1 MPFEA
6 VSTQR
11 LYQKVAG
18 QIAGLIHA
26 GELQLGARLPPER
39 DLSKRLG
46 VSRPTVREAMIA
58 LEISGLVEVRTG
70 SGIYVTAPGAETG
83 FSFDAGPSPFEI
95 LGARKLI
102 EPEIAA
108 QAAPLISAAEIDRL
122 NETLA
127 LLGSS
132 ADHTTSLGPDR
143 DFHTCIATASGNTA
157 LISIVDGLWD
167 KMFGPI
173 FATLSERTG
182 LPQNV
187 RMTLADHT
195 AIVDRLK
202 ARDADGARRAMRA
215 HLEHVEIILAEHDD
229 PALMGKNPSARNG
242 SLAGASA

>member
-11 LYQKVAG
+11 LYQKVAR
-18 QIAGLIHA
+18 QIAGLIHS
-26 GELQLGARLPPER
+26 GELYLGSRLPPER

-70 SGIYVTAPGAETG
+70 SGIYVTAPGLEPSFT
-83 FSFDAGPSPFEI
+83 FDAGPSPFEI

-108 QAAPLISAAEIDRL
+108 FAAPLMTSSDLDRL
-122 NETLA
+122 RETLDA
-127 LLGSS
+127 LGNA
-132 ADHTTSLGPDR
+132 ADHTTSLDPDR
-143 DFHTCIATASGNTA
+143 DFHTCIANATGNTA

-173 FATLSERTG
+173 FKTLSIRTG

-195 AIVDRLK
+195 AIFERLK
-202 ARDADGARRAMRA
+202 ARDAEGASRAMRI

-229 PALMGKNPSARNG
+229 PALIGKNPSSSRATG
-242 SLAGASA
+242 